1 MFFCLFVLDDSAIL
15 INSDGACTMRVLSDS
30 EQIYLNRIDALQEKI
45 HELEKRLERFER
57 VEEALRESEER
68 YRSVID
74 NVEVGIALISPAME
88 IISLNNQM
96 RKWFPLI
103 HVDTKPICFTA
114 FNDPPRDSVCPYCPT
129 LKTLLDGKVHQ
140 SVTRTPSGGKI
151 RHFKIIASPL
161 RDKKGEV
168 VAAIEMVDDITRRKH
183 AETLLRKEKRVFFSV
198 LQKAPYGA
206 VIIDKRGKYL
216 FINEEFTK
224 ITGYDIADVPDGVS
238 WFLKAYPDPESRKE
252 VLKTWK
258 EDITEKGV
266 SRVFSIECRN
276 GEKKDIEFRST
287 KLSDDRYLT
296 MLSDVTEQKRAEMEL
311 KQARDELEARV
322 ASRTAELFKLNCDL
336 QDNIAL
342 LKSINAELKAFSYSI
357 SHDLKTPTI
366 AVEGFSQI
374 LLERYGHRLD
384 KKGKNFVRM
393 IRESAGQMRELIDNL
408 LAYSALGRKKLKL
421 SMIDMEGM
429 VIEIF
434 NQFKAAYRGHPM
446 SISIKPAPPANAD
459 KTMIRQ
465 VMLNLLGNAI
475 KYSRVKEQSDV
486 KFGGWSEPGRVV
498 YYVQDNGVGFPMEQS
513 KRLFEVFERLHPPE
527 EFEGAGIG
535 LATVKR
541 IVRRHGGEVWAQ
553 STINEGS
560 TFYFSIPILS

>member
-1 MFFCLFVLDDSAIL
+1 
-15 INSDGACTMRVLSDS
+15 
-30 EQIYLNRIDALQEKI
+30 
-45 HELEKRLERFER
+45 
-57 VEEALRESEER
+57 
-68 YRSVID
+68 
-74 NVEVGIALISPAME
+74 
-88 IISLNNQM
+88 
-96 RKWFPLI
+96 
-103 HVDTKPICFTA
+103 
-114 FNDPPRDSVCPYCPT
+114 
-129 LKTLLDGKVHQ
+129 
-140 SVTRTPSGGKI
+140 
-151 RHFKIIASPL
+151 
-161 RDKKGEV
+161 V